1 MTENMALSTK
11 QLQIFQKSVKKWYF
25 VILLDN
31 LQEDEEEEQAAEEEE
46 ARMIQRRMAEALDEG
61 DFDMD
66 DLQVSLE
73 ADTVTSLV
81 SL

>member
-1 MTENMALSTK
+1 MTENEELSTI
-11 QLQIFQKSVKKWYF
+11 QLQIFQKSVKTWYF
-25 VILLDN
+25 VNLVDN

-61 DFDMD
+61 DFDID
-66 DLQVSLE
+66 DLQVSLDS
-73 ADTVTSLV
+73 DTVTSLG